1 MEGPAECPQT
11 QSLLGIRQGLM
22 AQPTALLSEGKG
34 KALTVVRMPLPFAGI
49 LELLVPGRGEAGVA
63 AGAERVQGRT
73 V

>member
-1 MEGPAECPQT
+1 
-11 QSLLGIRQGLM
+11 M
-22 AQPTALLSEGKG
+22 AQPMALLSEGKG